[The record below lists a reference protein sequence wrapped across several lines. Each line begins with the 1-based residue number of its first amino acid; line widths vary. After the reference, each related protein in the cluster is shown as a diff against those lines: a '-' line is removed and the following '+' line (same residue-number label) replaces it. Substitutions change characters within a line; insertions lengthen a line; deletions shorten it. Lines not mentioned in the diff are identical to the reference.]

1 MYVTLCDVMCC
12 VGVADVLGRH
22 IIKQE
27 QRGVRIH
34 TRVQNSV
41 RGIHTRRGPDGR
53 F

>member
-12 VGVADVLGRH
+12 GRGCRCLGPTYN
-22 IIKQE
+22 KTGPE
-27 QRGVRIH
+27 GSED
-34 TRVQNSV
+34 TYRVQNSV